1 MPVLLSAF
9 TLMAAAAAL
18 PAPITGRATVLD
30 HAVTIPGPPA
40 LRIQVPTVAQ
50 YAGGER
56 FVLYGNADAE
66 LHLFVEADPDK
77 RIRRL
82 YWVQQEEYLPSL
94 PDSRYTYGRKDRRAT
109 LWGETAWIASGFGKS
124 DFQTREGSDREHV
137 RALLKR
143 AGYSWPA
150 AMMQVRMVRLLDDP
164 QGTGFGRRELM
175 LIYAEDLGLSGED
188 FEALGG
194 EGEDT
199 DRWRAIQP
207 ALVERAAKAFVVT
220 AVK

>member
-1 MPVLLSAF
+1 MLVPIL
-9 TLMAAAAAL
+9 AAAL
-18 PAPITGRATVLD
+18 AAPALPSAVVGT
-30 HAVTIPGPPA
+30 HSVTIPGPPA
-40 LRIQVPTVAQ
+40 LTVTVPDAAH

-56 FVLYGNADAE
+56 FVLYGNAGAE
-66 LHLFVEADPDK
+66 LHLFVEAGPDN

-82 YWVQQEEYLPSL
+82 YWVQQEEYLPTL
-94 PDSRYTYGRKDRRAT
+94 PDKRYTYGQKDRRAT

-124 DFQTREGSDREHV
+124 DFKTREGSDREHV
-137 RALLKR
+137 RVLLKR
-143 AGYSWPA
+143 AGYRWPS

-164 QGTGFGRRELM
+164 EGTGFGRRELM

-199 DRWRAIQP
+199 DRWRAIEP
-207 ALVERAAKAFVVT
+207 ALAARAAQAFSVT
-220 AVK
+220 AP